1 MNDQI
6 LRIATIF
13 ILIGWRAYWEIKAQ
27 TAQKAKPAEKKKKT
41 FFYLFQRHA
50 LTFPIAIVVFQ
61 LIGLPIF
68 IAPVSDIGLYI
79 GFSMVL
85 VGAFIS
91 IHARRILADNWTH
104 AFDYQVKIKHELI
117 ISGIYKYIRHPIYTG
132 MIVCFVGA
140 EIVARSYLFIP
151 LFIIMFLWAYFQGKS
166 EERILRSHF
175 GVQYEKYMTKSK
187 MLIPFL
193 L

>member
-1 MNDQI
+1 MGETF

-13 ILIGWRAYWEIKAQ
+13 ILVGWRVYWEIMAR
-27 TAQKAKPAEKKKKT
+27 TAQKTKPAEKKKKT
-41 FFYLFQRHA
+41 FFYLFQKHA

-61 LIGLPIF
+61 LIGLPILV
-68 IAPVSDIGLYI
+68 APISEFGLYI

-91 IHARRILADNWTH
+91 IHARKILADNWTH
-104 AFDYQVKIKHELI
+104 AFDYQVKAKHELI
-117 ISGIYKYIRHPIYTG
+117 ISGIYKFIRHPIYTG

-140 EIVARSYLFIP
+140 EIVAQSYLFIP
-151 LFIIMFLWAYFQGKS
+151 LFIVMLSWAYFQGKS
-166 EERILRSHF
+166 EEKILVNHF
-175 GVQYEKYMTKSK
+175 GVQYEKYMKDSK